1 MEVTQIKDIVNQ
13 TTAEVTGT
21 EAIADIDLNEVVE
34 NGAEVLESDKLI
46 DNYVRTLVDHIGKV
60 VFVNRPY
67 TGSTPSVMMDAWEY
81 GAILEKIQYEGLP
94 EAEDNDSWDLQDGQ
108 SYDPN
113 IFYKPT
119 VSAKFYSERRTF
131 DVPMSFANRQVK
143 SAFSSAAQLQAFF
156 AMIETAISNGMTVKM
171 DSLVQLTL
179 ANAIAT
185 VYNNRATKPV
195 QYVDLVTRYKAATG
209 DNTVTPENALVT
221 PEFTRWAS
229 MEMKRVLARMR
240 KLSTLFNAG
249 GKYRHTPADRLHLIL
264 HSDFTAAAEA
274 YLYSDT
280 YHNEFVKLPKAE
292 EVAFWQGSGTA
303 FGWADTSKIVVTPR
317 DSENS
322 VTVNNIVGIAFDRE
336 ALGVTNLDRR
346 VTTNWNPK
354 GEFTNNWYKFDAGYF
369 NDFNENIVVF
379 TLGEP
384 SSPVPPVSR
393 VGVQTV
399 FDAGE
404 VQTSIKE
411 SVKKAAKTA
420 KA

>member
-1 MEVTQIKDIVNQ
+1 MEITQIKDIVNQ

-21 EAIADIDLNEVVE
+21 EAIADIDLNKVVE
-34 NGAEVLESDKLI
+34 NGAEVLESDKLV

-67 TGSTPSVMMDAWEY
+67 TGSTPSVMMDAWEF
-81 GAILEKIQYEGLP
+81 GAILEKIQYEGIP

-113 IFYKPT
+113 VFHKPT

-131 DVPMSFANRQVK
+131 DVPMSFAQRQVK
-143 SAFSSAAQLQAFF
+143 SAFSSASQLQSFF

-185 VYNNRATKPV
+185 VYNNRVSHPV
-195 QYVDLVTRYKAATG
+195 QYVDLVARYVAATG
-209 DNTVTPENALVT
+209 DSTVTAANALVT

-229 MEMKRVLARMR
+229 MEMKRVIARMK
-240 KLSTLFNAG
+240 KLSTLFNIG
-249 GKYRHTPADRLHLIL
+249 EKYRHTPSDRLHLIL

-292 EVAFWQGSGTA
+292 EVAFWQGSGTS
-303 FGWADTSKIVVTPR
+303 FGWTDTSKIIVTPR
-317 DSENS
+317 DAEQS
-322 VTVNNIVGIAFDRE
+322 VTVNNVVGIAFDRD

-346 VTTNWNPK
+346 VTTNWNPR

-369 NDFNENIVVF
+369 NDFNENVVVF
-379 TLGEP
+379 TLGQG
-384 SSPVPPVSR
+384 SSQNSNS
-393 VGVQTV
+393 
-399 FDAGE
+399 
-404 VQTSIKE
+404 TSSTRSSK
-411 SVKKAAKTA
+411 SA
-420 KA
+420 KAE

>member
-1 MEVTQIKDIVNQ
+1 MKVEQIADIVNQ

-21 EAIADIDLNEVVE
+21 EALADVDLNKVVE
-34 NGAEVLESDKLI
+34 IGAEVLDNDKLI
-46 DNYVRTLVDHIGKV
+46 DNFVKSLVDHIGKV

-67 TGSTPSVMMDAWEY
+67 TGSTPSVMMESWEY

-94 EAEDNDSWDLQDGQ
+94 EAEENDSWNLEDGR

-119 VSAKFYSERRTF
+119 VSAKFYSERKTF
-131 DVPMSFANRQVK
+131 DIPMSFAQRQVK
-143 SAFSSAAQLQAFF
+143 SAFSNSAQLQAFF

-171 DSLVQLTL
+171 DSLVQLTI

-185 VYNNRATKPV
+185 VYNNKLTNPV
-195 QYVDLVTRYKAATG
+195 QYYDLVTAYRTATG
-209 DNTVTPENALVT
+209 DNTVTPENALVK
-221 PEFTRWAS
+221 PDFTRWAS
-229 MEMKRVLARMR
+229 MHMKRVAARMR

-274 YLYSDT
+274 FLYSDT
-280 YHNEFVKLPKAE
+280 YHNEYVKLPQAE
-292 EVAFWQGSGTA
+292 EVAFWQGSGTGFA
-303 FGWADTSKIVVTPR
+303 WGDTSKIIVTP
-317 DSENS
+317 SGAEEPT
-322 VTVNNIVGIAFDRE
+322 TVNNVVGIFFDRD
-336 ALGVTNLDRR
+336 ALGVSNLDRR

-354 GEFTNNWYKFDAGYF
+354 AEFTNNWYKFDAGYF

-384 SSPVPPVSR
+384 
-393 VGVQTV
+393 
-399 FDAGE
+399 
-404 VQTSIKE
+404 
-411 SVKKAAKTA
+411 TA
-420 KA
+420 

>member
-1 MEVTQIKDIVNQ
+1 MEITQIKDIVNQ

-21 EAIADIDLNEVVE
+21 EAIANIDLNEVVE
-34 NGAEVLESDKLI
+34 NGAEVLESDKLV

-67 TGSTPSVMMDAWEY
+67 TGSTPSVMMDAWEF
-81 GAILEKIQYEGLP
+81 GAILEKIQYEGIP

-113 IFYKPT
+113 VFHKPT

-131 DVPMSFANRQVK
+131 DVPMSFAQRQVK
-143 SAFSSAAQLQAFF
+143 SAFSSASQLQSFF

-185 VYNNRATKPV
+185 VYNNRVSHPV
-195 QYVDLVTRYKAATG
+195 QYVDLVARYVAATG
-209 DNTVTPENALVT
+209 DSTVTAANALVT

-229 MEMKRVLARMR
+229 MEMKRVIARMK
-240 KLSTLFNAG
+240 KLSTLFNIG
-249 GKYRHTPADRLHLIL
+249 EKYRHTPSDRLHLIL

-292 EVAFWQGSGTA
+292 EVAFWQGSGTS
-303 FGWADTSKIVVTPR
+303 FGWADTSKIIVTPR
-317 DSENS
+317 DAEQS
-322 VTVNNIVGIAFDRE
+322 VTVNNVVGIAFDRD

-346 VTTNWNPK
+346 VTTNWNPR

-369 NDFNENIVVF
+369 NDFNENVVVF
-379 TLGEP
+379 TLGQGSNQNSNST
-384 SSPVPPVSR
+384 SSTRS
-393 VGVQTV
+393 
-399 FDAGE
+399 
-404 VQTSIKE
+404 SK
-411 SVKKAAKTA
+411 SA
-420 KA
+420 KAE

>member
-21 EAIADIDLNEVVE
+21 EAIADIDLNDVVE
-34 NGAEVLESDKLI
+34 NGAEVLESDQLI

-113 IFYKPT
+113 VFHKPT

-131 DVPMSFANRQVK
+131 DVPMSFAQRQVK
-143 SAFSSAAQLQAFF
+143 SAFSSASQLQAFF

-185 VYNNRATKPV
+185 IFNNRVAHPV
-195 QYVDLVTRYKAATG
+195 QYVDLVARYVAATG
-209 DNTVTPENALVT
+209 DNTVTAANALVT

-229 MEMKRVLARMR
+229 MEMKRVIARMK
-240 KLSTLFNAG
+240 KLSTLYNIG
-249 GKYRHTPADRLHLIL
+249 GKYRHTPSDRLHLIL

-292 EVAFWQGSGTA
+292 EVAFWQGSGTGFA
-303 FGWADTSKIVVTPR
+303 WADTSKIIVTPR
-317 DSENS
+317 DSEQS
-322 VTVNNIVGIAFDRE
+322 VTVNNVVGIAFDRE

-346 VTTNWNPK
+346 VTTNWNPR

-379 TLGEP
+379 TLGQGSNQNSTN
-384 SSPVPPVSR
+384 SSR
-393 VGVQTV
+393 T
-399 FDAGE
+399 
-404 VQTSIKE
+404 T
-411 SVKKAAKTA
+411 KAATAA
-420 KA
+420 KAE

>member
-1 MEVTQIKDIVNQ
+1 MEITQIADIVNQ

-21 EAIADIDLNEVVE
+21 EALSNVDLNQVVE
-34 NGAEVLESDKLI
+34 TGAEVLDNDKLI
-46 DNYVRTLVDHIGKV
+46 DNYVKTLIDHIGKV

-67 TGSTPSVMMDAWEY
+67 TGSTPSVMMDSWEY

-94 EAEDNDSWDLQDGQ
+94 EAEENDSWELENGR

-113 IFYKPT
+113 VFYKPE

-131 DVPMSFANRQVK
+131 DIPMSFAQRQVK
-143 SAFSSAAQLQAFF
+143 TAFSNAAQLQAFF

-185 VYNNRATKPV
+185 VYGNRVANPV
-195 QYVDLVTRYKAATG
+195 QYYDLVSRYRTATG
-209 DNTVTPENALVT
+209 DNSVTPENAMVK

-229 MEMKRVLARMR
+229 MEMRRVLARLK

-249 GKYRHTPADRLHLIL
+249 GKYRHTPSDRLHLIL

-292 EVAFWQGSGTA
+292 EVAFWQGSGTG
-303 FGWADTSKIVVTPR
+303 FGWSDTSKVIVTPR
-317 DSENS
+317 GSQES
-322 VTVNNIVGIAFDRE
+322 VTVNNVVGIAFDRD

-346 VTTNWNPK
+346 VTTNWNPRA
-354 GEFTNNWYKFDAGYF
+354 EFTNNWYKFDAGYF
-369 NDFNENIVVF
+369 NDFNENVVVF

-384 SSPVPPVSR
+384 
-393 VGVQTV
+393 
-399 FDAGE
+399 
-404 VQTSIKE
+404 
-411 SVKKAAKTA
+411 TA
-420 KA
+420 

>member
-1 MEVTQIKDIVNQ
+1 MQVTQIAEIVNQ

-21 EAIADIDLNEVVE
+21 EALQTVDLNEVVE
-34 NGAEVLESDKLI
+34 NGAEVLDNDKLI
-46 DNYVRTLVDHIGKV
+46 DNYVKNLIDHIGKV

-67 TGSTPSVMMDAWEY
+67 TGSTPSVMMDSWEY

-94 EAEDNDSWDLQDGQ
+94 EAEDNDTWDLQDGK

-131 DVPMSFANRQVK
+131 DIPMSFAQRQVK

-171 DSLVQLTL
+171 DSLVQLTI

-185 VYNNRATKPV
+185 IYSNRVSNPV
-195 QYVDLVTRYKAATG
+195 QYYGLVTRYVAATG
-209 DNTVTPENALVT
+209 DSTVNASNALVK

-274 YLYSDT
+274 FLYSDT
-280 YHNEFVKLPKAE
+280 YHKEFVQLPKAE
-292 EVAFWQGSGTA
+292 EVAFWQGSGTG
-303 FGWADTSKIVVTPR
+303 FGWSDTSKIIVKPR
-317 DSENS
+317 DMNDS
-322 VTVNNIVGIAFDRE
+322 VTVENVVGIAFDRD
-336 ALGVTNLDRR
+336 ALGVSNLDRR
-346 VTTNWNPK
+346 VTTNWNAK
-354 GEFTNNWYKFDAGYF
+354 AEFTNNWYKFDAGYF
-369 NDFNENIVVF
+369 NDFNENMVVF
-379 TLGEP
+379 TLG
-384 SSPVPPVSR
+384 
-393 VGVQTV
+393 
-399 FDAGE
+399 
-404 VQTSIKE
+404 
-411 SVKKAAKTA
+411 
-420 KA
+420 

>member
-1 MEVTQIKDIVNQ
+1 MEITQIAEIVNQ

-21 EAIADIDLNEVVE
+21 EPIADVDLNKVVE
-34 NGAEVLESDKLI
+34 TGAEVLDNDKLI
-46 DNYVRTLVDHIGKV
+46 DNYVKSLIDHIGKV

-67 TGSTPSVMMDAWEY
+67 TGSTPSVMMDSWEY

-94 EAEDNDSWDLQDGQ
+94 EAEENDSWNLEDGR

-113 IFYKPT
+113 VFYKPT

-131 DVPMSFANRQVK
+131 DIPMSFAQRQVK
-143 SAFSSAAQLQAFF
+143 SAFSGPAQVQAFF

-171 DSLVQLTL
+171 DSLVQLTI

-185 VYNNRATKPV
+185 VYNNRVENPV
-195 QYVDLVTRYKAATG
+195 QYYPLVTMYVAATG
-209 DNTVTPENALVT
+209 DTSVNASNALVK
-221 PEFTRWAS
+221 PEFTRWSS
-229 MEMKRVLARMR
+229 MTMRRVVSRMR

-292 EVAFWQGSGTA
+292 EVAFWQGSGTGFA
-303 FGWADTSKIVVTPR
+303 WSDTSKIIVTPSGS
-317 DSENS
+317 DTPT
-322 VTVNNIVGIAFDRE
+322 TVNDVIGIAWDRD
-336 ALGVTNLDRR
+336 ALGVSNLDRR

-354 GEFTNNWYKFDAGYF
+354 AEFTNNWYKFDAGYF
-369 NDFNENIVVF
+369 NDFNENIAVF
-379 TLGEP
+379 TLG
-384 SSPVPPVSR
+384 
-393 VGVQTV
+393 
-399 FDAGE
+399 
-404 VQTSIKE
+404 
-411 SVKKAAKTA
+411 
-420 KA
+420 

>member
-1 MEVTQIKDIVNQ
+1 MEFTQIAEIVNQ

-21 EAIADIDLNEVVE
+21 EAIENVDLNKVVE
-34 NGAEVLESDKLI
+34 VGAEVLDNDKLI
-46 DNYVRTLVDHIGKV
+46 DNYVKSLIDHIGKV

-67 TGSTPSVMMDAWEY
+67 TGSTPSVMMDSWEY

-94 EAEDNDSWDLQDGQ
+94 EAEENDSWELEDGR

-113 IFYKPT
+113 VFYKPQ

-131 DVPMSFANRQVK
+131 DIPMSFAQRQVK
-143 SAFSSAAQLQAFF
+143 TAFSSAAQLQAFF

-171 DSLVQLTL
+171 DSLIQLTL

-185 VYNNRATKPV
+185 VYNNRVSNPV
-195 QYVDLVTRYKAATG
+195 QYYPLVTMYVAATG
-209 DNTVTPENALVT
+209 DNTVNASNALVK
-221 PEFTRWAS
+221 PEFTRWAA
-229 MEMKRVLARMR
+229 MTMRRVVARMR

-249 GKYRHTPADRLHLIL
+249 GKYRHTPADRLHLVL

-292 EVAFWQGSGTA
+292 EVAFWQGSGTGFA
-303 FGWADTSKIVVTPR
+303 WSDTSKVIVTP
-317 DSENS
+317 SGANAPT
-322 VTVNNIVGIAFDRE
+322 TVNDVVGMAWDRD

-354 GEFTNNWYKFDAGYF
+354 AEFTNNWYKFDAGYF
-369 NDFNENIVVF
+369 NDFNENIAVF
-379 TLGEP
+379 TLG
-384 SSPVPPVSR
+384 
-393 VGVQTV
+393 
-399 FDAGE
+399 
-404 VQTSIKE
+404 
-411 SVKKAAKTA
+411 
-420 KA
+420 

>member
-1 MEVTQIKDIVNQ
+1 MEITQIADIVNQ

-21 EAIADIDLNEVVE
+21 EALSNVDLNQVVE
-34 NGAEVLESDKLI
+34 TGAEVLDNDKLI
-46 DNYVRTLVDHIGKV
+46 DNYVKTLIDHIGKV

-67 TGSTPSVMMDAWEY
+67 TGSTPSVMMDSWEY

-94 EAEDNDSWDLQDGQ
+94 EAEENDSWELENGR

-113 IFYKPT
+113 VFYKPE

-131 DVPMSFANRQVK
+131 DIPMSFAQRQVK
-143 SAFSSAAQLQAFF
+143 TAFSNAAQLQAFF

-185 VYNNRATKPV
+185 VYNNKLTNPV
-195 QYVDLVTRYKAATG
+195 QYYDLVSRYRTATG
-209 DNTVTPENALVT
+209 DSTVTPENALVK
-221 PEFTRWAS
+221 PEFTRWGS
-229 MEMKRVLARMR
+229 MEMRRVLARMK

-249 GKYRHTPADRLHLIL
+249 GKYRHTPSDKLHLIL

-292 EVAFWQGSGTA
+292 EVAFWQGSGTG
-303 FGWADTSKIVVTPR
+303 FGWGDTSKVIVTPR
-317 DSENS
+317 GSQES
-322 VTVNNIVGIAFDRE
+322 VTVNNVVGIAFDRD

-346 VTTNWNPK
+346 VTTNWNPRA
-354 GEFTNNWYKFDAGYF
+354 EFTNNWYKFDAGYF
-369 NDFNENIVVF
+369 NDFNENVVVF

-384 SSPVPPVSR
+384 
-393 VGVQTV
+393 
-399 FDAGE
+399 
-404 VQTSIKE
+404 
-411 SVKKAAKTA
+411 TA
-420 KA
+420 

>member
-1 MEVTQIKDIVNQ
+1 MEITQIADIVNQ

-21 EAIADIDLNEVVE
+21 EAPSNIDLNQVVE
-34 NGAEVLESDKLI
+34 TGAEVLDNDKLI
-46 DNYVRTLVDHIGKV
+46 DNYVKTLIDHIGKV

-67 TGSTPSVMMDAWEY
+67 TGSTPSVMMDSWEY

-94 EAEDNDSWDLQDGQ
+94 DAEENDSWELENGR

-113 IFYKPT
+113 VFYKPE

-131 DVPMSFANRQVK
+131 DIPMSFAQRQVK
-143 SAFSSAAQLQAFF
+143 TAFSNAAQLQAFF

-185 VYNNRATKPV
+185 VYGNRLTNPV
-195 QYVDLVTRYKAATG
+195 QYYDLVGRYRTATG
-209 DNTVTPENALVT
+209 DNSVTPENAMVK

-229 MEMKRVLARMR
+229 MEMRRVLARLK

-249 GKYRHTPADRLHLIL
+249 GKYRHTPSDRLHLIL

-292 EVAFWQGSGTA
+292 EVAFWQGSGTG
-303 FGWADTSKIVVTPR
+303 FGWSDTSKVIVTPR
-317 DSENS
+317 GSQES
-322 VTVNNIVGIAFDRE
+322 ITVNNVVGIAFDRD

-346 VTTNWNPK
+346 VTTNWNPRA
-354 GEFTNNWYKFDAGYF
+354 EFTNNWYKFDAGYF
-369 NDFNENIVVF
+369 NDFNENVVVF

-384 SSPVPPVSR
+384 
-393 VGVQTV
+393 
-399 FDAGE
+399 
-404 VQTSIKE
+404 
-411 SVKKAAKTA
+411 TA
-420 KA
+420 

>member
-1 MEVTQIKDIVNQ
+1 MEVTQIAEIVNL

-21 EAIADIDLNEVVE
+21 EAVENVDLNSVVE
-34 NGAEVLESDKLI
+34 MGSEVLDNDKLI
-46 DNYVRTLVDHIGKV
+46 DNYVKTLIDHIGKV

-67 TGSTPSVMMDAWEY
+67 TGSTPSVMMDSWEY

-94 EAEDNDSWDLQDGQ
+94 EAEDNDSWELEDGR

-113 IFYKPT
+113 VFYKPQ

-131 DVPMSFANRQVK
+131 DIPMSFAQRQVK
-143 SAFSSAAQLQAFF
+143 SAFSGAAQVQAFF

-185 VYNNRATKPV
+185 VYNNRVTNPV
-195 QYVDLVTRYKAATG
+195 QYYPLVTMYVAATG
-209 DNTVTPENALVT
+209 DNTVTASNALVK
-221 PEFTRWAS
+221 PEFCRWAS
-229 MEMKRVLARMR
+229 MTMRRVVARMR

-292 EVAFWQGSGTA
+292 EVAFWQGSGNGFA
-303 FGWADTSKIVVTPR
+303 WEDTSKIVVTPSGS
-317 DSENS
+317 D
-322 VTVNNIVGIAFDRE
+322 VPTTVNDVIGIAWDRD

-354 GEFTNNWYKFDAGYF
+354 AEFTNNWYKFDAGYF
-369 NDFNENIVVF
+369 NDMNENIAVF
-379 TLGEP
+379 TLG
-384 SSPVPPVSR
+384 
-393 VGVQTV
+393 
-399 FDAGE
+399 
-404 VQTSIKE
+404 
-411 SVKKAAKTA
+411 
-420 KA
+420 

>member
-1 MEVTQIKDIVNQ
+1 MEITQIAEIVNQ

-21 EAIADIDLNEVVE
+21 EPLQDIDLNKVVE
-34 NGAEVLESDKLI
+34 VGSEVLDNDKLI
-46 DNYVRTLVDHIGKV
+46 DNYVKTLIDHIGKV

-67 TGSTPSVMMDAWEY
+67 TGSTPSVMMDSWEY

-94 EAEDNDSWDLQDGQ
+94 DAEENDTWELEDGR

-113 IFYKPT
+113 VFYKPE

-131 DVPMSFANRQVK
+131 DIPMSFAQRQVRT
-143 SAFSSAAQLQAFF
+143 AFSSGSQVQAFF

-171 DSLVQLTL
+171 DSLIQLTI

-185 VYNNRATKPV
+185 VYNNRLTNPV
-195 QYVDLVTRYKAATG
+195 QYYDLVSRYHAATG
-209 DNTVTPENALVT
+209 DSTVTPENALVK

-229 MEMKRVLARMR
+229 MEMRRVLARMK

-292 EVAFWQGSGTA
+292 EVAFWQGSGTG
-303 FGWADTSKIVVTPR
+303 FGWSDTSKIIVTP
-317 DSENS
+317 SKANAP
-322 VTVNNIVGIAFDRE
+322 VTVNNVVGIGFDRD
-336 ALGVTNLDRR
+336 ALGVTNMDRR

-354 GEFTNNWYKFDAGYF
+354 AEFTNNWYKFDAGYF

-384 SSPVPPVSR
+384 
-393 VGVQTV
+393 TV
-399 FDAGE
+399 
-404 VQTSIKE
+404 
-411 SVKKAAKTA
+411 
-420 KA
+420 